1 MNTRQAA
8 IGHWPKIFEFY
19 GLPPV
24 TGKRHFK
31 GECPLCGRKGK
42 FRCDDKNGTGSYIC
56 ACSAGDGWA
65 LLTQATGKD
74 FKTVATEVDKLVGRT
89 YSPEESYQAGGPSSG
104 IASQRQRVSCKFASL
119 TSLKG
124 TGADRYLKLRGIT
137 SLPMDS
143 VRYCD
148 RQRAAGGEYQ
158 SIYALA
164 TDDKGELCYLHR
176 TLLDGDKKATVAG
189 APKKMMKLQEDS
201 YLEHASSV
209 AIRLFPASSTQGI
222 AEGIETAL
230 SCHQVYG
237 VNTWATLNTTFMKK
251 FRVSRGVQSLIIFAD
266 ADKNASGHAA
276 AFECARANLLAK
288 NDLQQ
293 VSVRWPKSGD
303 FNDLLLNGSEVY
315 EWIFHR
321 EENNEKAN

>member
-1 MNTRQAA
+1 MNTKQAA

-24 TGKRHFK
+24 TGKKHFK

-42 FRCDDKNGTGSYIC
+42 YRCDDKNGTGSYIC
-56 ACSAGDGWA
+56 ACGAGDGWA
-65 LLTQATGKD
+65 LLTGATGKD
-74 FKTVATEVDKLVGRT
+74 FKTLAAEVDKLIGRV
-89 YSPEESYQAGGPSSG
+89 YSPEEGYQAGGPSSG

-124 TGADRYLKLRGIT
+124 TGADRYLKRRGII
-137 SLPMDS
+137 SLPQDN

-209 AIRLFPASSTQGI
+209 AIRMFPPSTTLGI

-230 SCHQVYG
+230 SCHQITQC
-237 VNTWATLNTTFMKK
+237 NTWATLNTTFMKK
-251 FRVSRGVQSLIIFAD
+251 FRVPRGVQRLIIFAD
-266 ADKNASGHAA
+266 ADKNASG
-276 AFECARANLLAK
+276 
-288 NDLQQ
+288 
-293 VSVRWPKSGD
+293 
-303 FNDLLLNGSEVY
+303 
-315 EWIFHR
+315 
-321 EENNEKAN
+321 

>member
-1 MNTRQAA
+1 
-8 IGHWPKIFEFY
+8 
-19 GLPPV
+19 PPV
-24 TGKRHFK
+24 TGKKHFK

-42 FRCDDKNGTGSYIC
+42 YRCDDKNGTGSYIC
-56 ACSAGDGWA
+56 ACGAGDGWA
-65 LLTQATGKD
+65 LLTGATGKD
-74 FKTVATEVDKLVGRT
+74 FKTLAAEVDKLIGRV
-89 YSPEESYQAGGPSSG
+89 YSPEEGYQAGGPSSG

-137 SLPMDS
+137 SLPQDN

-209 AIRLFPASSTQGI
+209 AIRMFPPSTTLGI

-230 SCHQVYG
+230 SCHQITQC
-237 VNTWATLNTTFMKK
+237 NTWATLNTTFMKK
-251 FRVSRGVQSLIIFAD
+251 FRVPRGVQRLIIFAD

-288 NDLQQ
+288 NDL
-293 VSVRWPKSGD
+293 
-303 FNDLLLNGSEVY
+303 
-315 EWIFHR
+315 
-321 EENNEKAN
+321 